1 MFITQPTHLELDL
14 PSMLYGFLGPW
25 RSKHR
30 KPLCFLPRRESQS
43 VESGRTRARWSLEG
57 WKDKQRESEMMQPA
71 LITSPG
77 SAENVHFLKEECK
90 KGSRPRARHSQ
101 NGPGRPRTAWG
112 VESSGDCSGPRLAER
127 NTVNFRRGPEKHHLG
142 KNPRA
147 SQTFFG
153 GRLLTGC
160 TLDLLHGSGFSLIN
174 RSEHQ
179 HLQKL
184 VLFLVF
190 TQQRV
195 RQLFMRSVLL
205 VPPYGTEH
213 GMCQRMR
220 A

>member
-1 MFITQPTHLELDL
+1 
-14 PSMLYGFLGPW
+14 
-25 RSKHR
+25 
-30 KPLCFLPRRESQS
+30 
-43 VESGRTRARWSLEG
+43 
-57 WKDKQRESEMMQPA
+57 MQPA
-71 LITSPG
+71 PITSPG

-90 KGSRPRARHSQ
+90 KGSRPARAALSEW
-101 NGPGRPRTAWG
+101 PWTARG
-112 VESSGDCSGPRLAER
+112 VEDPGDCSGPRLAER

-153 GRLLTGC
+153 GRPLTGC

-184 VLFLVF
+184 ALFLVF
-190 TQQRV
+190 TRPRV
-195 RQLFMRSVLL
+195 RRLFMRSVLL
-205 VPPYGTEH
+205 VPPCGTQH
-213 GMCQRMR
+213 GMRQRMR